1 MRGFS
6 VSSGD
11 MHWEE
16 APSYSPGARICILR
30 HAEDGR
36 IGTMLLKVGSNFR
49 AGGHTNTTGE
59 EQVVVKGEIQSGG
72 RSYDEGSYR
81 YIRHPLYSSLLFLA
95 WGIFFKAPSGLG
107 IFILLAASL
116 ALFATARVDEEENI
130 RYFGEEYLEYM
141 RNTKM
146 FIPFLF

>member
-81 YIRHPLYSSLLFLA
+81 YIPAGSSHDPWSSSTGALLL
-95 WGIFFKAPSGLG
+95 
-107 IFILLAASL
+107 
-116 ALFATARVDEEENI
+116 I
-130 RYFGEEYLEYM
+130 RWD
-141 RNTKM
+141 
-146 FIPFLF
+146 